1 MKKLSDY
8 VVGFGDNKVDYYTNQ
23 NIKYPG
29 GNAVNFTV
37 AAKKSGVEAF
47 YVGTISDDADGQLVI
62 DGLKDNNVDFHYCN
76 RTKSTSE
83 KVFVEIKD
91 GERIFVSSQRG
102 SRQTPELSKKLLELC
117 GNSLLVHSG
126 CHAKTEDKLPEIKAS
141 GAKISFDFSDLEKY
155 RTDEYLNEVCPN
167 IFIAQFSV
175 SKDSPLEIERLK
187 KRCMDN
193 NVRFVL
199 LTKGSES
206 SLFVDT
212 KNEIT
217 YQGFI
222 RKSDRVLDTM
232 GAGDSYFAAFA
243 VQLMKYLQT
252 GEINEEMVVDC
263 FKKAANL
270 AYDVLQINGAFGCG
284 VPIN

>member
-1 MKKLSDY
+1 MSDY

-29 GNAVNFTV
+29 GNAVNFAV
-37 AAKKSGVEAF
+37 AGKKSGVEAF
-47 YVGTISDDADGQLVI
+47 YVGTISDDADGQLII
-62 DGLKDNNVDFHYCN
+62 DGLNENKVDLHYCN
-76 RTKSTSE
+76 RTGSPSE

-102 SRQTPELSKKLLELC
+102 SRQTPDLSAELLELF
-117 GNSLLVHSG
+117 GHSLLVHSG
-126 CHAKTEDKLPEIKAS
+126 CHAKTEDKLSEIKAS
-141 GAKISFDFSDLEKY
+141 GTKISFDFSDLEKY
-155 RTDEYLNEVCPN
+155 RTDEYLDEVCPN

-187 KRCMDN
+187 KRCIEN
-193 NVRFVL
+193 NVRFIL

-206 SLFVDT
+206 PLFVDT

-222 RKSDRVLDTM
+222 RKSDSVLDTM

-243 VQLMKYLQT
+243 VQLMRYLQD
-252 GEINEEMVVDC
+252 GEINEEKVIDC

-270 AYDVLQINGAFGCG
+270 AYDVLQVNGAFGCG
-284 VPIN
+284 VPID